1 MEVIRDNE
9 GKVTKVIITEK
20 EYAETHKDFKGKHDG
35 KRTWIAPFDVSE
47 MTMQLTEGKD
57 LEIVD
62 DPDEKKF
69 QCYYIG
75 CDGNKPVRHNLWLT
89 RLNKLIP
96 AIGDNK
102 HCETPLWYE
111 TTDDGI
117 LLYAQ
122 LSDTVAVL
130 AIGYCE
136 IYKRQ
141 IELMTTTDAGFDAQC
156 QEHIKELSE
165 DLVERTPEKMAQCR
179 ENIKRYYEE
188 EKDNREYELSK
199 VRMMQNYTKVLLD
212 GAWITA
218 PAIRAYEEI
227 GSPYLP
233 VLQEMRRLA
242 MEKRK
247 QQHEQY
253 LEERKQ
259 REAEEKRKA
268 AEAEAKEQQRLTG
281 EAEKFKNGEA
291 IAGEDVVELCRRYG
305 IKVHLRTVHNLQ
317 QVIVN
322 INGKTQQCQYYKVN
336 GRKPVLDGCYKTAR
350 ELYEYLQT
358 HEVA

>member
-1 MEVIRDNE
+1 MEVIRDND

-69 QCYYIG
+69 WCHYFG
-75 CDGNKPVRHNLWLT
+75 SNGNKPVRRRVWLT
-89 RLNKLIP
+89 KLNKLIP
-96 AIGDNK
+96 AIGDNEL
-102 HCETPLWYE
+102 CETPLWYE
-111 TTDDGI
+111 NVDDVVYI
-117 LLYAQ
+117 YAQ
-122 LSDTVAVL
+122 LGDEVAVL
-130 AIGYCE
+130 TDCE
-136 IYKRQ
+136 LYERQ
-141 IELMTTTDAGFDAQC
+141 LKLMNTTDADFDAQLQVRIKNVIEDKTIVRT
-156 QEHIKELSE
+156 QERIDKSCEHLKEYFE
-165 DLVERTPEKMAQCR
+165 NEKKYRNEQLV
-179 ENIKRYYEE
+179 N
-188 EKDNREYELSK
+188 

-212 GAWITA
+212 GAWVSA
-218 PAIRAYEEI
+218 CAINAYEEVN
-227 GSPYLP
+227 SPYLP
-233 VLQEMRRLA
+233 VLKELRRLA

-281 EAEKFKNGEA
+281 EAEKCKNGEA